1 MKILALTGGIA
12 AGKSS
17 VAQLFRELGAVV
29 LDADK
34 IAHRVYL
41 PESQA
46 HRAIRKRYGKK
57 ILDRRGKIDR
67 KKLADILFG
76 SKKERAWLE
85 AQIHPETRRLIGVE
99 IQKAIRKKAPLILV
113 EAALHLE
120 TGYHKPFHGLLV
132 VSAAPKVQLQRLMQR
147 EGLKAKE
154 AKLKISSQMPQAHKR
169 AAADWVIDNSGSL
182 RATRTQVRKL
192 MKELL
197 E

>member
-12 AGKSS
+12 AGKST
-17 VAQLFRELGAVV
+17 VAQLFRDLGAVV

-41 PESQA
+41 PKGKV
-46 HRAIRKRYGKK
+46 HRAIQKRYGKQ
-57 ILDRRGKIDR
+57 ILDRSGKIDR
-67 KKLADILFG
+67 KKLAGILFG
-76 SKKERAWLE
+76 SKQERAWLE
-85 AQIHPETRRLIGVE
+85 AQIHPETRRLIGAE

-132 VSAAPKVQLQRLMQR
+132 VSAAPKVQLQRLMKR
-147 EGLKAKE
+147 EGLNAKE
-154 AKLKISSQMPQAHKR
+154 ARLKVSSQMSQARKR
-169 AAADWVIDNSGSL
+169 AAADWIIDNSGTL
-182 RATRTQVRKL
+182 RSTRTQVRRL
-192 MKELL
+192 MKEFL